1 MPTRTKSSDGLA
13 VSPGLPELHLS
24 SMASL
29 SQWKRS
35 RPPFR
40 IGSAGPRRCPCTVRR
55 WSWTPYNEA
64 MTLQGMDQGDDES
77 TPLTDSGKPAAIAT
91 ATSHAAPADRKYLL
105 ERVDDA
111 AVAQLYADGFAL
123 LPLDQKILIWHLY
136 QAALA
141 GRDIYYDQRYAHNLE
156 MRDVLEEIVTHP
168 DRVDPA
174 VLAEIQRY
182 TKLFWL
188 NTGPHNNLTAR
199 KFVLKC
205 APEAFQAAAKAAAD
219 SGASFPLRPGETL
232 DDFLGRMQ
240 PLFFNPAVDTTVTN
254 KTPGSGKDILASS
267 ANNLYVGV
275 SMKDLEGVE
284 EKHPLNSRIVKN
296 DGRIVEEVYRIGG
309 KYDKEI
315 QAIVRHLEAAIPYAT
330 PTMATAL
337 RALVRFYRTGLDSDR
352 IAYDI
357 AWVQDKESPV
367 DTING
372 FVEVYMDPRGMKG
385 AWEALV
391 FYVNREKTEGIR
403 RLAASAQWFE
413 DRMPWEPQYRKEG
426 VRGITANAIDVVVE
440 SGDSGPITPVGINLP
455 NDQDIRE
462 KYGSKS
468 VSLSNVNEAY
478 DKSTSAEFRKEFAW
492 SAEEAERAERW
503 SSIASEL
510 TTDLHEVIG
519 HASGKIAE
527 HLKGSPQSFLKEQY
541 SALEESRADLV
552 ALYFLPDPMIVELG
566 LISAADHEQIVL
578 AEYEGYARNALVQLR
593 RIREGTQIEEDHMR
607 NRQMIVQWLLAN
619 SSAIE
624 VRRRDGK
631 TYYAMVDAGAFRAAV
646 GRLLAEVQRI
656 KAEGDYE
663 AAKALF
669 ETYGVHFD
677 AALRDE
683 VVARVEHLNM
693 PSYTGFVQPRLE
705 PVRAP
710 DGTITDVTVSYPLD
724 LKTQMLE
731 YSGRG

>member
-1 MPTRTKSSDGLA
+1 
-13 VSPGLPELHLS
+13 
-24 SMASL
+24 
-29 SQWKRS
+29 
-35 RPPFR
+35 
-40 IGSAGPRRCPCTVRR
+40 
-55 WSWTPYNEA
+55 
-64 MTLQGMDQGDDES
+64 MTQGDDDNTPRPES
-77 TPLTDSGKPAAIAT
+77 AKPAAIAT
-91 ATSHAAPADRKYLL
+91 AAPHTPPDRKYLL

-111 AVAQLYADGFAL
+111 AVAQLYADGFSA

-136 QAALA
+136 EAALA

-156 MRDVLEEIVTHP
+156 MRDVLEEILTHAAGI
-168 DRVDPA
+168 DPA
-174 VLAEIQRY
+174 TLAEIERY

-205 APEAFQAAAKAAAD
+205 PPAAFAEAVRTAAR
-219 SGASFPLRPGETL
+219 SGASLPLQPGEAVDGL
-232 DDFLGRMQ
+232 IRRLE
-240 PLFFNPAVDTTVTN
+240 PLFFDAAVHTIVTN
-254 KTPGSGKDILASS
+254 KTPGDGKDILEAS

-275 SMKDLEGVE
+275 SMKDLESFE
-284 EKHPLNSRIVKN
+284 EKNSLNSRLVREN
-296 DGRIVEEVYRIGG
+296 GRIVEEVYRIGG

-315 QAIVRHLEAAIPYAT
+315 RAIVRHLEAAIPYAA

-337 RALVRFYRTGLDSDR
+337 EALIQFYRTGSESDR

-357 AWVQDKESPV
+357 AWVQDKASPV

-372 FVEVYMDPRGMKG
+372 FIEVYMDPRGMKG
-385 AWEALV
+385 AWESLV

-413 DRMPWEPQYRKEG
+413 DRMPWAPQYRKEG

-440 SGDSGPITPVGINLP
+440 SGDSAPITPVGINLP

-468 VSLSNVNEAY
+468 VSLTNVNEAY

-492 SAEEAERAERW
+492 SPEEAERAERW

-552 ALYFLPDPMIVELG
+552 ALYFLPEAKMVELG
-566 LISAADHEQIVL
+566 LIDAADHEQIVL

-631 TYYAMVDAGAFRAAV
+631 TYYAMVDAAAFRAAV

-663 AAKALF
+663 SARTLF

-683 VVARVEHLNM
+683 IVARVEHLNM

-705 PVRAP
+705 PVRAA
-710 DGTITDVTVSYPLD
+710 DGTITDVTISYPLD

-731 YSGRG
+731 YSGRRQ